1 MAEVGRSESATFLF
15 TDIEGSTRLLDRLG
29 EGYDE
34 VFAAHCRL
42 LRDAFAGEAGREI
55 GTSGDSFF
63 VVFDGP
69 TGAIAAAA
77 AAQRALTEYEWPEG
91 VDLRVRMGIHS
102 GQARRSGGSYV
113 GLDVHRAA
121 RIADAAHGGQILL
134 SESTRSLVPQTRV
147 RALGEHRLK
156 DLPEPESLYQLVVD
170 DTTAE
175 FPPPRSLAGSGL
187 ALPTPPNPIL
197 GREREV
203 DELCEL
209 LSLEEVRGVTIT
221 GPGGAGKTRLALEV
235 AGRPALDFPDGVVF
249 VELAAVSEPA
259 LALTAIAHAVGVEE
273 SAGSLEAALQRFL
286 VRRAML
292 LVLDNLEQV
301 LGASPLVARLLAAA
315 PRLKVLA
322 TSRIPLR
329 LRGEREFPLGGLSS
343 EAAVA
348 LFAERAAAIRPEF
361 APDGTVAELCA
372 ALDGLPL
379 AVELAAARVRALS
392 PEQLLERLS
401 DRLALLAGGPRDLPE
416 RHRTLRAAVDW
427 SYGLLEPGGQ
437 EALARLGVFSGGFTL
452 ATADAVCDVDVFAL
466 ETLAEHSLI
475 RNAGDRFRMLET
487 IRAYALE
494 RLDERG
500 EAEDLKRRHA
510 EHFADFAEEAEMRV
524 LRGAEQSDWI
534 ERVETEHDNLR
545 AALAWAHEAG
555 ETELELRIA
564 GSLRGF
570 WYVRSY
576 LGEGRRWYEL
586 VLAADGP
593 QPAELRAKALRGAF
607 GLAQRQGR
615 HGEAERFATEALDL
629 YRASGDEEGLLSS
642 LNNVAAL
649 AVSLGDTE
657 RARAAFEESL
667 EVARRRDD
675 RWAVALIGSNLGYV
689 ELTLGHIDGAD
700 RHLSTSLDLLRELG
714 AREET
719 AIPLQ
724 NLGFVALKRGDLAAA
739 RGMFEESRELSERVG
754 WKEGVNYALEGLA
767 AVLVGEGRPEEAAE
781 ALVAAERVRRETGV
795 SLEPFERAL
804 NAETAAA
811 VRDALGD
818 AAYRAARERAPRA
831 PGATLAARPRPQ
843 RPRRRRRS

>member
-1 MAEVGRSESATFLF
+1 MAKVGRSESATFLF

-187 ALPTPPNPIL
+187 ALPTPPNPIV

-203 DELCEL
+203 AELSEL
-209 LSLEEVRGVTIT
+209 LSLEQVRCVTIT

-292 LVLDNLEQV
+292 LVVDNLEQV

-329 LRGEREFPLGGLSS
+329 IRGEREFALGGLSS

-348 LFAERAAAIRPEF
+348 LFVERAAAIRPEF
-361 APDGTVAELCA
+361 APDRAVAELCA

-401 DRLALLAGGPRDLPE
+401 DRLALLAGGARDLPE

-452 ATADAVCDVDVFAL
+452 AAADAVCDVDVFAL
-466 ETLAEHSLI
+466 ETLAEHSLV
-475 RNAGDRFRMLET
+475 RTAGDRFRMLET

-494 RLDERG
+494 RLQERG

-510 EHFADFAEEAEMRV
+510 EHFAEFAEEAEMRV
-524 LRGAEQSDWI
+524 LRGAEQAEWI
-534 ERVETEHDNLR
+534 ERVEAEHDNLR
-545 AALAWAHEAG
+545 AALRWAHEAE
-555 ETELELRIA
+555 ETGLELRIA
-564 GSLRGF
+564 GALRGF

-576 LGEGRRWYEL
+576 LGEGRRWYAQA
-586 VLAADGP
+586 LAADGP
-593 QPAELRAKALRGAF
+593 QPPVLRAKALRGAF

-615 HGEAERFATEALDL
+615 LQEAERFIIEALEL
-629 YRASGDEEGLLSS
+629 YRREADEEGLQSS
-642 LNNVAAL
+642 LNNLAAL
-649 AVSLGDTE
+649 EVSLGDPA
-657 RARAAFEESL
+657 RARAAFEESIDL
-667 EVARRRDD
+667 AQRRGDH
-675 RWAVALIGSNLGYV
+675 WGVALIASNLGYL
-689 ELTLGHIDGAD
+689 ELTLDDVNAAE
-700 RHLSTSLDLLRELG
+700 RHLRASLGLLRGLG
-714 AREET
+714 ASEET

-724 NLGFVALKRGDLAAA
+724 NLGFVALKRGDLAEA
-739 RGMFEESRELSERVG
+739 RSMFEESRELSDRVG
-754 WKEGVNYALEGLA
+754 WQEGVNYALEGLA
-767 AVLVGEGRPEEAAE
+767 AVLAREGRPEEAAE
-781 ALVAAERVRRETGV
+781 ALGAAERLRRETGV

-818 AAYRAARERAPRA
+818 AAYAAARDESA
-831 PGATLAARPRPQ
+831 
-843 RPRRRRRS
+843 

>member
-1 MAEVGRSESATFLF
+1 VAEVGRSESATFLF

-69 TGAIAAAA
+69 TSAIAAAA
-77 AAQRALTEYEWPEG
+77 AAQRALTEYEWPQG

-187 ALPTPPNPIL
+187 ALPTPPNPIV

-235 AGRPALDFPDGVVF
+235 ASRPALDFPDGVVF

-494 RLDERG
+494 RLAERG

-739 RGMFEESRELSERVG
+739 REMFEESRELSERVG

-781 ALVAAERVRRETGV
+781 ALGAAERVRRETGV

-818 AAYRAARERAPRA
+818 AAYAAARERSA
-831 PGATLAARPRPQ
+831 
-843 RPRRRRRS
+843 

>member
-42 LRDAFAGEAGREI
+42 LRDAFTGEAGREI

-91 VDLRVRMGIHS
+91 VDLRVRIGIHS

-170 DTTAE
+170 DTAE

-187 ALPTPPNPIL
+187 ALPTPPNPIV

-203 DELCEL
+203 DELSEL
-209 LSLEEVRGVTIT
+209 LSLEEVRCVTIT
-221 GPGGAGKTRLALEV
+221 GPGGGGKTRLALEV

-315 PRLKVLA
+315 PRVKVLA

-329 LRGEREFPLGGLSS
+329 IRGEREFPLGGLSS

-361 APDGTVAELCA
+361 APDGIVAELCA

-401 DRLALLAGGPRDLPE
+401 DRLALLAGGPRDVPE
-416 RHRTLRAAVDW
+416 RHRTLRAAIDW

-452 ATADAVCDVDVFAL
+452 AAADAVCDVDVFAL
-466 ETLAEHSLI
+466 ETLTEHNLI
-475 RNAGDRFRMLET
+475 SHLGDRFRMLET

-494 RLDERG
+494 RLAERG
-500 EAEDLKRRHA
+500 EADEFKRRHA
-510 EHFADFAEEAEMRV
+510 EHFAEFAEEAEMRV
-524 LRGAEQSDWI
+524 LRGAEQAEWI
-534 ERVETEHDNLR
+534 ERVEADHDNLR
-545 AALAWAHEAG
+545 AALGWAHEAQ
-555 ETELELRIA
+555 ETALELRIA
-564 GSLRGF
+564 GALRGF

-576 LGEGRRWYEL
+576 LGEGRRWYAQA
-586 VLAADGP
+586 LAADGP
-593 QPAELRAKALRGAF
+593 QPAVLRAKALRGAF

-615 HGEAERFATEALDL
+615 LQEAERFIIEALDL
-629 YRASGDEEGLLSS
+629 YRRNADEEGLQTS
-642 LNNVAAL
+642 LNNLAAL
-649 AVSLGDTE
+649 EVGLGDPA
-657 RARAAFEESL
+657 RARAAFEESVEL
-667 EVARRRDD
+667 AQRRGDH
-675 RWAVALIGSNLGYV
+675 WGVGLIASNLGYL
-689 ELTLGHIDGAD
+689 ELTLDDVDSAE
-700 RHLSTSLDLLRELG
+700 RHLRASLDLLRRLG
-714 AREET
+714 ANEET
-719 AIPLQ
+719 AIPVQ
-724 NLGFVALKRGDLAAA
+724 NLGYVALKRGDLTEA
-739 RGMFEESRELSERVG
+739 RRLFEESRGLSERVG
-754 WKEGVNYALEGLA
+754 WQEGVNYALEGLA

-781 ALVAAERVRRETGV
+781 ALGAAERVRRETGV

-804 NAETAAA
+804 NAETVAA
-811 VRDALGD
+811 VRTALGD
-818 AAYRAARERAPRA
+818 AAYGAARER
-831 PGATLAARPRPQ
+831 LASARQPEFPQ
-843 RPRRRRRS
+843 